1 MQSCRMLLGSL
12 AIAGVFAGI
21 ERAPAQ
27 PYPSHPITM
36 IVPLAAG
43 GPIDTIA
50 RIVAEGMSASLGQPV
65 VIENVTGASGSLGVG
80 RVARARPD
88 GYTISLGYLGTHV
101 FNGAAFPLPYDVLN
115 DFEPVSLL
123 VSNPLLIVARKTMPA
138 NDLRGLI
145 AWLKANPGKA
155 AEGTTGP
162 GGSSHVAG
170 IYFQQETGTRFQLV
184 PYRGAAP
191 IMQDLLAARIDL
203 MFDFAANSLPQVRN
217 GTVKAYAV
225 TAPSRLPT
233 APDIPTVDE
242 AGLPG
247 FYMSA
252 WEGVWAPKGTPKDV
266 VGKLNAAIVVTL
278 ADPSVRRRLADLS
291 QDIYPRDQQ
300 TPEALGALQRAEIK
314 KWWPIIK
321 AE

>member
-1 MQSCRMLLGSL
+1 MQNRRMFVASLAL
-12 AIAGVFAGI
+12 AIAFAG
-21 ERAPAQ
+21 ATLAQ
-27 PYPSHPITM
+27 AQVYPSRPVTM
-36 IVPLAAG
+36 IVPFPAG
-43 GPIDTIA
+43 GPIDATG
-50 RIVAEGMSASLGQPV
+50 RIVAEGMRASLGQPV
-65 VIENVTGASGSLGVG
+65 IIENVSGASGSIGTG
-80 RVARARPD
+80 RVARAEPD
-88 GYTISLGYLGTHV
+88 GYTFGIGYLGTHV
-101 FNGAAFPLPYDVLN
+101 FNGAAFPLPYDLLT

-138 NDLRGLI
+138 NDLPELI

-155 AEGTTGP
+155 SQGTSGV

-170 IYFQQETGTRFQLV
+170 VFFQRETGTRFQLV

-191 IMQDLLAARIDL
+191 IMQGLLGGQIDL
-203 MFDFAANSLPQVRN
+203 MFDFVANSLPQLRT
-217 GTVKAYAV
+217 GTIKAYAV
-225 TAPSRLPT
+225 TAPSRSPA

-247 FYMSA
+247 FYISA
-252 WEGVWAPKGTPKDV
+252 WEGIWAPKGTPKDV
-266 VGKLNAAIVVTL
+266 IGKLNGAIVAAL
-278 ADPSVRRRLADLS
+278 ADSSVRQRLADLG
-291 QDIYPRDQQ
+291 QEIYPRDQQ

>member
-1 MQSCRMLLGSL
+1 MQTGRMLLGSL
-12 AIAGVFAGI
+12 ALTAVFADV
-21 ERAPAQ
+21 ETASAQ
-27 PYPSHPITM
+27 PYPSHPVTM

-65 VIENVTGASGSLGVG
+65 IIENVTGASGSLGVG
-80 RVARARPD
+80 RVARAKPD
-88 GYTISLGYLGTHV
+88 GYTICLGYLGTHV
-101 FNGAAFPLPYDVLN
+101 FNAAAFPLPYDLLN

-123 VSNPLLIVARKTMPA
+123 VSNPLLIIARKTLA
-138 NDLRGLI
+138 AKDLRELI
-145 AWLKANPGKA
+145 AWLKANPDKA
-155 AEGTTGP
+155 SEGTTGP
-162 GGSSHVAG
+162 GGSSEVAG
-170 IYFQQETGTRFQLV
+170 IYFQKETGTRFQLV

-191 IMQDLLAARIDL
+191 MMQDLLAGRIDL
-203 MFDFAANSLPQVRN
+203 MFDFAANSLPQVRS
-217 GTVKAYAV
+217 GTIKAYAV

-266 VGKLNAAIVVTL
+266 IAKLNAAIVAAL
-278 ADPSVRRRLADLS
+278 ADSSVRRQLADLG
-291 QDIYPRDQQ
+291 QEIYPRDQQ

>member
-1 MQSCRMLLGSL
+1 MQTYGMLLRSL
-12 AIAGVFAGI
+12 ALAAVFANV
-21 ERAPAQ
+21 ESAPAQ
-27 PYPSHPITM
+27 PYPSHPVTM

-50 RIVAEGMSASLGQPV
+50 RIVAEGMRGSLGQSV
-65 VIENVTGASGSLGVG
+65 IIENVTGASGSIGVG
-80 RVARARPD
+80 RVARAKPD

-101 FNGAAFPLPYDVLN
+101 FNGAALPLSYDLLN

-123 VSNPLLIVARKTMPA
+123 VCNPLLIVARKTMPA
-138 NDLRGLI
+138 KDLQELV

-155 AEGTTGP
+155 TEGTTGP

-170 IYFQQETGTRFQLV
+170 IYFQKETGTRFQLV
-184 PYRGAAP
+184 PYRGAAL
-191 IMQDLLAARIDL
+191 IMQDLLAGRIDL
-203 MFDFAANSLPQVRN
+203 MLDFAANSLPQVRF
-217 GTVKAYAV
+217 GTIKAYAV
-225 TAPSRLPT
+225 TAPSRLPA

-247 FYMSA
+247 FYISA
-252 WEGVWAPKGTPKDV
+252 WEGVWVPKGTPKDV
-266 VGKLNAAIVVTL
+266 VGKLNAAIVAAL
-278 ADPSVRRRLADLS
+278 ADPSVRRQLAELG